1 MNKVTANEILTALV
15 AVGVIAFL
23 AAFIGLALAEVW
35 ADPVAPWERLEMVFR

>member
-15 AVGVIAFL
+15 SVGVIAFL

-35 ADPVAPWERLEMVFR
+35 ADPVTPWERLERAFR